1 VSSATIAAP
10 VRSHSR
16 FAITLAERR
25 DDSELRALLRENPMK
40 GSMHVTFEREP
51 DYFAAC
57 GIRGGTYQVG
67 VGRDLESG
75 RIVGLG
81 TRSIGEAFINGAPAS
96 FGWLSDLRLE
106 PAYRGGTLVARGY
119 RFLRELHADGGSPI
133 YGTVIFH
140 DNQTALRT
148 IATGRAS
155 LPAYHD
161 LGVIHCPGINLRRA
175 KPLVDAD
182 CEILRGRR
190 DMLREIVDCLNRNN
204 ARKQFAPVHD
214 VESFSRQTRWK
225 DFQLSDFYVA
235 CRNGKLIGVVGRWDQ
250 SAFKQTRVISYAG
263 GLRWLV
269 PAANVLHALVGT
281 PSFPAP
287 GEHVPYFYVSFIAV
301 DRDDVNVFRA
311 LLRQLYNDSIR
322 RSFRYAILGLHE
334 RDPLL
339 PALEE
344 YSRTPFAGRLF
355 CACFAD
361 GERAFRSLDGRA
373 PYVEAATL

>member
-1 VSSATIAAP
+1 VSSATVTAP
-10 VRSHSR
+10 ARSR
-16 FAITLAERR
+16 FAFGLAERR
-25 DDSELRALLRENPMK
+25 DEAELRALLRENPMN
-40 GSMHVTFEREP
+40 GSMQVTFEREP
-51 DYFAAC
+51 DFFAAC
-57 GIRGGTYQVG
+57 AIRGGCYQVG

-81 TRSIGEAFINGAPAS
+81 TRSVSEAFINGEPAS
-96 FGWLSDLRLE
+96 FGWLSDLRLQ

-119 RFLRELHADGGSPI
+119 RFLRDLHADGSTHV

-175 KPLVDAD
+175 KPAVAAD
-182 CEILRGRR
+182 CEIVRGRR
-190 DMLREIVDCLNRNN
+190 EMLPEIVGCLNRNN

-214 VESFSRQTRWK
+214 IQSFAHPARWK
-225 DFQLSDFYVA
+225 DFQPSDFYA
-235 CRNGKLIGVVGRWDQ
+235 ASRNGKVIGVVGRWDQ
-250 SAFKQTRVISYAG
+250 STFKQTRVISYGG
-263 GLRWLV
+263 GLRWVV
-269 PAANVLHALVGT
+269 PAANALHSVLGT
-281 PSFPAP
+281 PAFPEP

-301 DRDDVNVFRA
+301 DHDDVTIFRA
-311 LLRQLYNDSIR
+311 LLRQLYNDAVGSA
-322 RSFRYAILGLHE
+322 FRYAVIGLHE
-334 RDPLL
+334 RDALL

-355 CACFAD
+355 CVCFAD
-361 GERAFRSLDGRA
+361 GERAYGSLDGRV